1 MNKESKEQDLIFK
14 EAFLVSNFLLLW
26 NIPQR
31 QNLLDNKQMLEVQNR
46 LWNKNT
52 LDALVLERLGDEAW
66 FKPSSERKQLKVK
79 DYQKIKELT
88 EETKQFIRRLEK
100 GTKWEGTMDKE
111 LEINRNKSI
120 QQWIT
125 ENSSY

>member
-1 MNKESKEQDLIFK
+1 
-14 EAFLVSNFLLLW
+14 
-26 NIPQR
+26 
-31 QNLLDNKQMLEVQNR
+31 
-46 LWNKNT
+46 

-100 GTKWEGTMDKE
+100 GTK
-111 LEINRNKSI
+111 
-120 QQWIT
+120 
-125 ENSSY
+125 